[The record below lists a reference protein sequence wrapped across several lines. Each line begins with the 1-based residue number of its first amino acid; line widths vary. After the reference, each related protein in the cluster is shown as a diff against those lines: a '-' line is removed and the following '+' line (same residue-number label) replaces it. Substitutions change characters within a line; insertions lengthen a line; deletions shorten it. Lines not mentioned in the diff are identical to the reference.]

1 MLNYAL
7 NLDLVTLPLNAV
19 WPAPLSLSV
28 AFNEVVLIEGAGP
41 AVSSPLLEVAAT
53 LASPVA
59 GHVRHWGR
67 DAAMRRREK
76 LYRLRRRIAY
86 ISPQQVLLHLMTLAE
101 NIALGPCYYQGCSE
115 AEALAL
121 HADLLEQLELQA
133 HLTQYPPQVSAAIYD
148 RAVWARELV
157 KGPELI
163 LAVISGESR
172 HHRRGRHA
180 GQRPPGVPGPVRGRR
195 PAAGRVPGS
204 LLPPGASALLAGSGA
219 TPQTDD
225 PGTPGPPPDGLPA
238 AGIAGGDTREENVA
252 GFLRTYLE
260 CQKFF
265 LLRHSF
271 KLPPLVIL
279 RKRSDRRISKK
290 RDSSR
295 RSEVTNLSNLRFC
308 TSLQ

>member
-1 MLNYAL
+1 MLHHAL
-7 NLDLVTLPLNAV
+7 NLDLVTLPGDTA
-19 WPAPLSLSV
+19 WPAPLSLAV

-53 LASPVA
+53 LAAPVA

-67 DAAMRRREK
+67 DAALGRREK

-86 ISPQQVLLHLMTLAE
+86 ISPRQVLLHLITLGE

-115 AEALAL
+115 AEALAP

-133 HLTQYPPQVSAAIYD
+133 HLTQYPPQVSAAIYA

-163 LAVISGESR
+163 LAVISGDLATT
-172 HHRRGRHA
+172 A
-180 GQRPPGVPGPVRGRR
+180 GAAMLATVLREYRSPLRGRR

-204 LLPPGASALLAGSGA
+204 LLPPGTSALRAGIGA

-225 PGTPGPPPDGLPA
+225 PGTPGPPPDGVPA
-238 AGIAGGDTREENVA
+238 TGMRVRVAGGRGRCGLVRDLQADLTFKVLVGREM
-252 GFLRTYLE
+252 
-260 CQKFF
+260 
-265 LLRHSF
+265 
-271 KLPPLVIL
+271 
-279 RKRSDRRISKK
+279 RI
-290 RDSSR
+290 
-295 RSEVTNLSNLRFC
+295 
-308 TSLQ
+308 